1 MSLSSLPPLRE
12 ILTVHGLEPRKSLGQ
27 HFLLDGNVTD
37 KILRLSGSVE
47 GLHVIEIGPGP
58 GGLTRSILAASPA
71 SLTAIEKDDRCQTIL
86 AQLAAISPVLLT
98 VLAADG
104 LKVSLP
110 QTVSAPRAIIANLPY
125 NVGTPML
132 VNWLRDIAADP
143 AAYAFMS
150 LMFQKEVA
158 ERIYAPT
165 NSDHYG
171 RLAVLCQWLCDC
183 ENLMDLPAR
192 AFTPP
197 PKVDS
202 AVVKLTP
209 HAAPLPARFETVE
222 RLTAAAFGQRRKMLR
237 SSLKSLG
244 LNVETLLQAAEIDP
258 TRRAETVSPEEFL
271 RLATLMET
279 QQHRVLS
286 EAEGSL

>member
-1 MSLSSLPPLRE
+1 MPLSSLPPLRE
-12 ILTVHGLEPRKSLGQ
+12 ILTLHGLEPRKSLGQ

-58 GGLTRSILAASPA
+58 GGLTRSILAANPA
-71 SLTAIEKDDRCQTIL
+71 SLTLIEKDDRTAPIL
-86 AQLAAISPVLLT
+86 AQVAAASTVPLT
-98 VLAADG
+98 ILAADG
-104 LKVSLP
+104 LKISLP
-110 QTVSAPRAIIANLPY
+110 ATVSAPRAVIANLPY

-132 VNWLRDIAADP
+132 VNWLRDIAADLN
-143 AAYAFMS
+143 AYRFLS

-165 NSDHYG
+165 NSAHYG
-171 RLAVLCQWLCDC
+171 RLAVLCQWLCEC
-183 ENLMDLPAR
+183 ENLMELPAR

-209 HAAPLPARFETVE
+209 RTAPHPARFETVE

-244 LNVETLLQAAEIDP
+244 MNVEALLTTAEIDP

-271 RLATLMET
+271 RLAALMET
-279 QQHRVLS
+279 HGTVS
-286 EAEGSL
+286 